1 MKPRHRLSVRRFGAG
16 FFLSQAEPAG
26 VEGAGAGERGG
37 EVEGEVEAA
46 EEFGGGDAAGAGGAA
61 GVDGEA
67 EGERF
72 GGEATERAGVEVE
85 ARGGGCGF
93 GVGVAGGGR
102 REWKKRGLRG
112 EIGDADL
119 AEAWGSGRVDAGDRW
134 RFGGGGKVE
143 S

>member
-1 MKPRHRLSVRRFGAG
+1 MLRFEAGSV
-16 FFLSQAEPAG
+16 LSQVEPAG
-26 VEGAGAGERGG
+26 VEGVGAGERGG
-37 EVEGEVEAA
+37 EVEREVEAP
-46 EEFGGGDAAGAGGAA
+46 EELGGGDAAGAGGAA

-112 EIGDADL
+112 EVVDADF
-119 AEAWGSGRVDAGDRW
+119 AEAWSGGRVDAGDRW